1 MVRQIT
7 CTTQPTLF
15 LLVSFAPSQTVALKG
30 QGEVSHRV
38 EKKTLPLQTSHLYL
52 DALMTFFLHRCSA
65 KMLPKQQETHVC
77 VMMALVK
84 PLIVCTW
91 VELEPG
97 SKQADLQK
105 VYGDQ
110 TIGPRGVSEEEK
122 DAVYLSMQETRSILF
137 NAVLKILSG
146 SCNLLTL

>member
-91 VELEPG
+91 VELELVIWQVHTLSAMEPR
-97 SKQADLQK
+97 SRKLVYPREIKVSFSLQ
-105 VYGDQ
+105 G
-110 TIGPRGVSEEEK
+110 RGHLWECYFRRVV
-122 DAVYLSMQETRSILF
+122 DSISSWL
-137 NAVLKILSG
+137 IL
-146 SCNLLTL
+146 